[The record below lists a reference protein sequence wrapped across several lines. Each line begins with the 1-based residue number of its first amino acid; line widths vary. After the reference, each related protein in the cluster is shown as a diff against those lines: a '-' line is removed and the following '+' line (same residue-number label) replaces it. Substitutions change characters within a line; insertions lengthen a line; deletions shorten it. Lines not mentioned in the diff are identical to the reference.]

1 MDKAKVSIIQAVAMS
16 KANLTLDNDYL
27 SAAYKALKWECNQ
40 ADTFRDLYLA
50 FSDDVRQVHLTQ
62 HISLS
67 LCISFAIS

>member
-40 ADTFRDLYLA
+40 ADTFRD
-50 FSDDVRQVHLTQ
+50 
-62 HISLS
+62 
-67 LCISFAIS
+67 